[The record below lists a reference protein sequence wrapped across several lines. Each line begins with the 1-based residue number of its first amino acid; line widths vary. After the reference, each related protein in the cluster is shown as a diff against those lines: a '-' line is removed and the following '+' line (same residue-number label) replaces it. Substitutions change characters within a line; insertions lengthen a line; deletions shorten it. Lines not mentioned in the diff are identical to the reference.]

1 MIKKYLLLSL
11 VCFSLLSLSACTI
24 FQQADTEETT
34 AKKKKKKKK
43 NTDKTEDTDEEEVE
57 EEDEEEV
64 VDYGDFEFLDL
75 DVSLDIVNTTQKQGT

>member
-43 NTDKTEDTDEEEVE
+43 RSRKPESPV
-57 EEDEEEV
+57 
-64 VDYGDFEFLDL
+64 
-75 DVSLDIVNTTQKQGT
+75 